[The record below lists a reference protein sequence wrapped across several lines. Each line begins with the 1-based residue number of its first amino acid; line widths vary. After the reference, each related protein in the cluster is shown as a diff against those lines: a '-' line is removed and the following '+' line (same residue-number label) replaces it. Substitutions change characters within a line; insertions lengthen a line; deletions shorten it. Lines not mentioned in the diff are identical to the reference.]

1 MQNLILVD
9 FSYLLSL
16 SHRKSLIPFVEK
28 AASKVNSELILSKE
42 LNSTLDLL
50 MAEAL
55 AHSRHL
61 MEQCNIKVNLERERS
76 KERSK
81 RHTTV
86 VSRHYSVLEN
96 KADISE
102 DEEEKTLQVNTGNF
116 TLRK

>member
-1 MQNLILVD
+1 
-9 FSYLLSL
+9 
-16 SHRKSLIPFVEK
+16 
-28 AASKVNSELILSKE
+28 
-42 LNSTLDLL
+42 

-86 VSRHYSVLEN
+86 VSRPYSFLEN